1 MFILITGTLL
11 GQSLR
16 PSRTKS
22 LEGIQVMVCKRCVY
36 SDAIT
41 GITFDSSGV
50 CNFCHQ
56 IDDLTEK
63 YGTGS
68 ARGEQY
74 LDLIIASMKKSG
86 KGRRYDCIVGVS
98 GGTDSSYLLLWAV
111 KLGLRPLAVHYDNT
125 WNTAQAAMN
134 IRRVTSALNVD
145 LETYV
150 VDNREVDDIK
160 RAFLFAGVREFDADT
175 DIAFVQVLRSTAAR
189 HRVRYILEG
198 HSFTAEG
205 ISPIGDN
212 YLYGA
217 YVKSVHERFG
227 SLKMKSLPNLTVW
240 RFLKWTIFYRQKFI
254 RPLWYIDYSKEKA
267 KDVLSSETGWKDYG
281 GHHLENRASAFAHKV
296 YLPKKFGIDY
306 RILTLAARVRSNS
319 ITREEGLRLLQLPI
333 SEDPA
338 LLTYVTDRLNLAD
351 EDLTH
356 LFAQPPRSWREFNT
370 YKRTFEMLRPL
381 FYVLAKNNLVTWSF
395 YTKYCFP
402 LMSHRG
408 QPDVAGSTKQALHQ
422 N

>member
-1 MFILITGTLL
+1 MFC
-11 GQSLR
+11 
-16 PSRTKS
+16 
-22 LEGIQVMVCKRCVY
+22 MRCIY

-41 GITFDSSGV
+41 GITFDSDGV

-68 ARGEQY
+68 PRGQQY
-74 LDLIIASMKKSG
+74 LDDIISSMKKSG

-98 GGTDSSYLLLWAV
+98 GGTDSSYLLLLAV

-134 IRRVTSALNVD
+134 IRRVTSALAVD

-160 RAFLFAGVREFDADT
+160 RAFLSAGVREFDTDT
-175 DIAFVQVLRSTAAR
+175 DIAFVQVLRSTAAK
-189 HRVRYILEG
+189 HRVKYILEG
-198 HSFTAEG
+198 HSFIAEG
-205 ISPIGDN
+205 VSPIGDN
-212 YLYGA
+212 YFDGA

-227 SLKMKSLPNLTVW
+227 SLKMKSFPNLTFW
-240 RFLKWTIFYRQKFI
+240 RFLKWTILYRQKFI
-254 RPLWYIDYSKEKA
+254 RPLWYTEYSKERA
-267 KDVLSSETGWKDYG
+267 KDALSRETGWQDYG
-281 GHHLENRASAFAHKV
+281 GHHLENRASAFAHKI

-306 RILTLAARVRSNS
+306 RMLTLAARVRSNS
-319 ITREEGLRLLQLPI
+319 IKREEGLRLLQLPI
-333 SEDPA
+333 PGDPA
-338 LLTYVTDRLNLAD
+338 LLAYVTERLNLPD

-356 LFAQPPRSWREFNT
+356 LLAQPPRSWREFKT

-402 LMSHRG
+402 FKPQSN
-408 QPDVAGSTKQALHQ
+408 QPRVAGSLEATLHQ